1 MNWLLLTAV
10 FAGVMAGDVAVEVFA
25 ETSASSFLQASDNW
39 FWSFP
44 SDAPNS
50 GATMA
55 SERTLNEDQYLKQ
68 LCGPATPLASSAA
81 LR

>member
-10 FAGVMAGDVAVEVFA
+10 FAGLMAGDVAVEVFA

-44 SDAPNS
+44 TDP
-50 GATMA
+50 T
-55 SERTLNEDQYLKQ
+55 
-68 LCGPATPLASSAA
+68 
-81 LR
+81 

>member
-10 FAGVMAGDVAVEVFA
+10 FAGLMAGDVAVEVFA
-25 ETSASSFLQASDNW
+25 ETTASSFLQASDNW

-44 SDAPNS
+44 TDPTSSDA
-50 GATMA
+50 ALA
-55 SERTLNEDQYLKQ
+55 AERTLNEDEYLRQ
-68 LCGPATPLASSAA
+68 LCSPTGPLSASAT